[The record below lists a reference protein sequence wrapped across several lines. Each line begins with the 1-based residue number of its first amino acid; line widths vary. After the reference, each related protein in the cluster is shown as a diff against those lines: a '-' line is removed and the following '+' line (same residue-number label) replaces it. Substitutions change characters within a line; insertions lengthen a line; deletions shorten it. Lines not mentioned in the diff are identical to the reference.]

1 MKKNMSLRIDDDIET
16 KLDFI
21 ISSLKNEN
29 QELSK
34 SEIIRLL
41 IEEKFNQ
48 LAKGKTEPVVGEM
61 LDDVNPDLLM
71 VAEKIN
77 YIFEYMELLLKA
89 DSEIKKFY
97 TDINGKYDSE
107 KIKKYVKSESYYRDF
122 VTAKINK
129 ETEKNGQ

>member
-1 MKKNMSLRIDDDIET
+1 MAEKLSVRIDKEIEM
-16 KLDFI
+16 KI
-21 ISSLKNEN
+21 EYISAFLRKEN
-29 QELSK
+29 DNLTRADL
-34 SEIIRLL
+34 IRYL

-48 LAKGKTEPVVGEM
+48 LVGKESYNLEDEKP
-61 LDDVNPDLLM
+61 DDVNPDLLM
-71 VAEKIN
+71 VAEKVN

-129 ETEKNGQ
+129 ETDKNGQ

>member
-1 MKKNMSLRIDDDIET
+1 MKKNMSLRIDDDIEI

-48 LAKGKTEPVVGEM
+48 LAKGKTDPVVGEKHA
-61 LDDVNPDLLM
+61 DVNPDLLM

-97 TDINGKYDSE
+97 SDIKGKYDSE

-122 VTAKINK
+122 VTAKLNK
-129 ETEKNGQ
+129 EID

>member
-1 MKKNMSLRIDDDIET
+1 MAEKLSVRIDEEIEM
-16 KLDFI
+16 KI
-21 ISSLKNEN
+21 EYISAFLRKEN
-29 QELSK
+29 DNLTRTDL
-34 SEIIRLL
+34 IRYL

-48 LAKGKTEPVVGEM
+48 LVGKE
-61 LDDVNPDLLM
+61 LDDFDDENLDEVKPDLLM

-122 VTAKINK
+122 VTAKLNK
-129 ETEKNGQ
+129 ENDENG